1 MSKIIEALTFDDV
14 LLVPQYSQILPTQV
28 DVSTKIAKKIYLDI
42 PIMSAAM
49 DTVSEL
55 SMAIAMAKLGGI
67 AIIHKNMSIDS
78 QAEIVRA
85 VKRDNIN
92 NLVGAAIGHQ
102 ISDNDENNSKI
113 RTKKLIES
121 GVDLI
126 VIDTAHGHSQLVID
140 CVKWFKKSYPD
151 MPLVAG
157 NIATAKAA
165 VALMKAGVDAVKV
178 GIGPGS
184 ICTTRIISGVGV
196 PALTAIMMVAEALK
210 GTGVSI
216 IADGGMKHSGDIV
229 KAIAAGADA
238 VMLGGML
245 AGTDESPGEI
255 VKIEGKKYKSYRG
268 MGSLGAIE
276 GSKDRYFQHQKQAKF
291 VTEGVEGL
299 VQYKGAVEDVIYQI
313 IGGLKSGMGY
323 NGAENLIELCKGA
336 EFVKITNAGSKESH
350 VHNLSF
356 VKSAPNYKHES

>member
-1 MSKIIEALTFDDV
+1 MLKITEALTFDDV
-14 LLVPQYSQILPTQV
+14 LLTPQYSQILPTQV
-28 DVSTKIAKKIYLDI
+28 DVSTKLAKIHLRI

-49 DTVSEL
+49 DTVSEG

-67 AIIHKNMSIDS
+67 AIIHKNMSIAS
-78 QAEIVRA
+78 QVEMVRA
-85 VKRDNIN
+85 VKKDNIK

-113 RTKKLIES
+113 RTEKLIEA

-140 CVKWFKKSYPD
+140 CVKWFKKTYPKF
-151 MPLVAG
+151 PLVAG

-165 VALMKAGVDAVKV
+165 VALMEAGVDAVKV

-196 PALTAIMMVAEALK
+196 PALTAIMMVADALK
-210 GTGVSI
+210 DTGVSI

-229 KAIAAGADA
+229 KAIAAGANA

-255 VKIEGKKYKSYRG
+255 VEVEGKKYKSYRG

-276 GSKDRYFQHQKQAKF
+276 GSKDRYFQHQKQGKF

-299 VQYKGAVEDVIYQI
+299 VSYKGSVEDVIYQI

-323 NGAENLIELCKGA
+323 NGAKNLIELCKGA